1 MIVWSAICTYPD
13 KKAFMFYTKAF
24 IVDHWS
30 NLEAIAQE
38 VVNKEWGKIS
48 PHPPPNIVE
57 LVPGH
62 IEYIKEEQR

>member
-1 MIVWSAICTYPD
+1 
-13 KKAFMFYTKAF
+13 MFYTKAF